1 MEEDSLVP
9 QKFFSLRTLHPVL
22 EYFKKDVQLKYLD
35 IEITRTDEIGAPID
49 SLKRVVLNKIYSINT
64 TFCSF

>member
-9 QKFFSLRTLHPVL
+9 QKFFSLRTLHLVL

-35 IEITRTDEIGAPID
+35 IEITRTDE
-49 SLKRVVLNKIYSINT
+49 
-64 TFCSF
+64 